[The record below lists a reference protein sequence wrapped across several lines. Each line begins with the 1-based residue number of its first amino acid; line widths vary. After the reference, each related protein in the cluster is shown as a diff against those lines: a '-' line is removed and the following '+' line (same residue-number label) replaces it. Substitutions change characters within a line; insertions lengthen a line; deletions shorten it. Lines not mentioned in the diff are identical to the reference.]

1 MASIDLISAKLEA
14 FETRMEDRLR
24 ALFTE
29 FRLGRSP
36 TPRRSQRGESSNR
49 KENPPERGTSDGL
62 IVSTHKEP
70 EDVDPEPEKEDAE
83 TAGHQHHTCP
93 SRPRQP
99 TIHEG
104 RRKLQLITILIGTG
118 STNNFIDNKVAA
130 RLTLWIE
137 DCSRCKLARKLL
149 KPLMRSTAA
158 NKTSVKLGTLRERR
172 RRNLVRQL
180 EKEAIKRD
188 LQQWKPASMFLK

>member
-1 MASIDLISAKLEA
+1 MALIDLISAKLEA
-14 FETRMEDRLR
+14 FETRIEDRLR

-83 TAGHQHHTCP
+83 TADHQHHTCP

-99 TIHEG
+99 AIHEG
-104 RRKLQLITILIGTG
+104 RRKLQPITILIGTG

-137 DCSRCKLARKLL
+137 DCSRFDIKVADGRILNCNRKC
-149 KPLMRSTAA
+149 PQ
-158 NKTSVKLGTLRERR
+158 VKL
-172 RRNLVRQL
+172 V
-180 EKEAIKRD
+180 
-188 LQQWKPASMFLK
+188 LQSPEITVDFFLLPLDDYQVVLDIE